1 MARVSISTV
10 TFLVIASATA
20 AWAGIVHSGPH
31 QGIEVNAAEAA
42 AIRGGQCGSFQDVVD
57 GACTNTQDDT
67 CTSTGT
73 TNCNGACEYACDSV
87 NTYSGS
93 GTFSGSLIPSSCDPA
108 LQPTCTQTTCTVSG
122 VQVSC
127 CQCLNGSNVQ
137 CGPAPYGLSPQ
148 GCSGT

>member
-1 MARVSISTV
+1 MTRVSITTSALVAIAFVTVALTST
-10 TFLVIASATA
+10 AN
-20 AWAGIVHSGPH
+20 SGPRES
-31 QGIEVNAAEAA
+31 IEVTAAEAA
-42 AIRGGQCGSFQDVVD
+42 AIRGGQCGSFQQITD
-57 GACTNTQDDT
+57 GACTTTQDDT

-73 TNCNGACEYACDSV
+73 DCDGLCEYGCDSV

-93 GTFSGSLIPSSCDPA
+93 GTFSGALIQNSCDPA
-108 LQPTCTQTTCTVSG
+108 VQPACTQTACTVGG
-122 VQVSC
+122 VPVPC